1 MFSRRRIDKSLIL
14 KEDYP
19 IPKASFPLWRV
30 LLVIFSA
37 FIAIGLAETARA
49 ESGKDVHSRL
59 SAPVSPS
66 RISPSNAK
74 AGQLLFK
81 SDSGHYTQAIHLQSK
96 NQLTITGMVATAEL
110 TQSFQNTSSDWQEGI
125 YVFPLPE
132 KAAVSYME
140 MQIGDRRIVSKIKEK
155 QEAKRIY
162 AQAKKQG
169 KKAALV
175 EQERPNLFT
184 QSVANIA
191 PGETISVTL
200 RYQHAITYDQGE
212 FSVRIPMTLT
222 PRYIPGNALLNDD
235 IEIANNGSHG
245 WGWSVATDQ
254 VNDAQRITPFMQS
267 SSQALSTRNNEEQV
281 INKPLNPMTLSV
293 SLNAGLPLAAID
305 SPYHDIVINKANGK
319 HQVTTRTSN
328 IPMDRDFELRWQ
340 PVAEQAPSAAVFME
354 TTETIKTK
362 DTQTESPETSNDYA
376 LLMLLPPQQE
386 SLTATLPRQ
395 AIFIIDTSGSMQGSS
410 IVQAKQSL
418 QLALTRLGPQDQF
431 NIIEFN
437 SNYTQLF
444 SQPQTAD
451 SQNIQRAQQFVNR
464 LQANGGTEMA
474 PALQAALTSPEQ
486 EGFLK
491 QVVFITD
498 GSVGN
503 ETALFALIDQ
513 HLSNARLFTVG
524 IGSAP
529 NSFFM
534 RKSAE
539 FGRGTFTYIGKT
551 QEVAERMNSLFRK
564 LESPVLSNLSI
575 EWPDSVQ
582 AESWPKQLPDL
593 YLGEPLLVHSRF
605 DKGLSK
611 GNHRIIVRGKIAGQ
625 DWQRSLKLTKTA
637 PNNTS
642 KATKGIAKLWGR
654 EKISAL
660 LDEKVR
666 GRDASE
672 VRNDVLAVAL
682 QHQLIS
688 PYTSLVAVEEKI
700 SRPASEAL
708 KQSGI
713 PNLVAKGQKPQPQ
726 AMVKNL
732 HKSKTVSYPRTATSG
747 PLNLLLGFLALV
759 ILLAIRF
766 NPHAV
771 VIVHD

>member
-1 MFSRRRIDKSLIL
+1 MFNRRRIDKSLIL

-30 LLVIFSA
+30 LFVIFSA

-49 ESGKDVHSRL
+49 ESGKNFHNRL
-59 SAPVSPS
+59 SPPIQNPS
-66 RISPSNAK
+66 KAK

-81 SDSGHYTQAIHLQSK
+81 SDSGHYTQAVHLQSK
-96 NQLTITGMVATAEL
+96 NQLTITGMVATTEL
-110 TQSFQNTSSDWQEGI
+110 TQSFRNTSSDWQEGI

-162 AQAKKQG
+162 TQAKKQG

-200 RYQHAITYDQGE
+200 RYQHAVTYDQGE
-212 FSVRIPMTLT
+212 FSIRVPMTLT

-235 IEIANNGSHG
+235 IEIGGNSSSHG

-254 VNDAQRITPFMQS
+254 VNDAHRITPFMQS
-267 SSQALSTRNNEEQV
+267 ATPALSSPNTEEQGPS
-281 INKPLNPMTLSV
+281 KTLNPMTLSV
-293 SLNAGLPLAAID
+293 SLDAGLPLAGID

-319 HQVTTRTSN
+319 HQVSTRSSQ

-340 PVAEQAPSAAVFME
+340 PVSEQAPSAAVFLESTTQSTEME
-354 TTETIKTK
+354 AKEETPKTS
-362 DTQTESPETSNDYA
+362 DDFA

-386 SLTATLPRQ
+386 SLTGTLPRQ

-418 QLALTRLGPQDQF
+418 QLALARLGPQDQF

-437 SNYTQLF
+437 SNFTQLF
-444 SQPQTAD
+444 NQPQTAD
-451 SQNIQRAQQFVNR
+451 SQHIQQAQDFVNR

-513 HLSNARLFTVG
+513 HLNNARLFTVG

-551 QEVAERMNSLFRK
+551 QEVAERMDSLFRK

-605 DKGLSK
+605 DKGLSA
-611 GNHRIIVRGKIAGQ
+611 GNHSVIVRGKIAGQ
-625 DWQRSLKLTKTA
+625 EWQRNLKLTKA
-637 PNNTS
+637 VLNNQPNSN
-642 KATKGIAKLWGR
+642 KGIAKLWGR
-654 EKISAL
+654 EKIGAL

-666 GRDASE
+666 GRNASE

-682 QHQLIS
+682 QHQLMS

-726 AMVKNL
+726 AMVKQS

-747 PLNLLLGFLALV
+747 PMNILLGLLALIV
-759 ILLAIRF
+759 LLAIRF
-766 NPHAV
+766 NPRAV
-771 VIVHD
+771 IIVHD

>member
-30 LLVIFSA
+30 LFVIFSA

-49 ESGKDVHSRL
+49 ENGKNVHGRL
-59 SAPVSPS
+59 SAPVSPN
-66 RISPSNAK
+66 NAK

-110 TQSFQNTSSDWQEGI
+110 TQSFQNTSSEWQEGI

-162 AQAKKQG
+162 TQAKKQG

-200 RYQHAITYDQGE
+200 RYQHAVTYDQGK

-235 IEIANNGSHG
+235 IEITNTGSHG

-254 VNDAQRITPFMQS
+254 VKDAHRITPFMQS
-267 SSQALSTRNNEEQV
+267 SSQVLSTRNSEEQTST
-281 INKPLNPMTLSV
+281 KPLNPMTLSV

-362 DTQTESPETSNDYA
+362 DAQTESPKTSDDYA

-386 SLTATLPRQ
+386 SLTGTLPRQ

-451 SQNIQRAQQFVNR
+451 TQNIQRAQQFVNR

-513 HLSNARLFTVG
+513 HLNNARLFTVG

-551 QEVAERMNSLFRK
+551 QEVAERMDSLFRK

-611 GNHRIIVRGKIAGQ
+611 GDHSVIVRGKIAGQ
-625 DWQRSLKLTKTA
+625 DWQRSLKLTKVSSKEANA
-637 PNNTS
+637 P
-642 KATKGIAKLWGR
+642 KGIAKLWGR

-672 VRNDVLAVAL
+672 VRNHVLAVAL
-682 QHQLIS
+682 QHQLMS

-700 SRPASEAL
+700 SRPVSEAL

-726 AMVKNL
+726 AMVKKP
-732 HKSKTVSYPRTATSG
+732 HKSKTVSYPSTATSG

-766 NPHAV
+766 NPHVV